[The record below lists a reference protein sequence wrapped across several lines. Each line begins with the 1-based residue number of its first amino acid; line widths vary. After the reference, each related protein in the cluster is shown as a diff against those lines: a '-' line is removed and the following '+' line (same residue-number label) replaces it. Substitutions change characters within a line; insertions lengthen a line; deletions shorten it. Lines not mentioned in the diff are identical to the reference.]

1 MTTSDPVCC
10 PVAIARCLRAQ
21 SVPRPLIVDLLLK
34 LHGLRVG
41 EMAIQAGVSKRFLQA
56 VIAGERRMP
65 EDVRA
70 VLGRTLGVDLW
81 AEDGP

>member
-10 PVAIARCLRAQ
+10 PVTIARCLRAQ

-34 LHGLRVG
+34 LRGSRVSEVAG
-41 EMAIQAGVSKRFLQA
+41 QAGVSKRYVQA
-56 VIAGERRMP
+56 AIAGERRMP
-65 EDVRA
+65 EAVRA

-81 AEDGP
+81 VEDSP